1 MMVLLYPRG
10 GIAVFGDDFGWGIGP
25 FLGVGGRALFGDGG
39 RPVFGVGAHGLCGKN
54 TSWGGSATGAI
65 GGAGVCWDAG
75 AGVVCGF
82 GCWETVFKERES
94 RKSYKKRVILG
105 DWLFNLVVYGGD
117 EFLIK
122 MNKKFKKYYFHILVK
137 NLDKLM
143 DEVLKNGWIN

>member
-1 MMVLLYPRG
+1 
-10 GIAVFGDDFGWGIGP
+10 
-25 FLGVGGRALFGDGG
+25 
-39 RPVFGVGAHGLCGKN
+39 
-54 TSWGGSATGAI
+54 
-65 GGAGVCWDAG
+65 
-75 AGVVCGF
+75 
-82 GCWETVFKERES
+82 VFKERES

-122 MNKKFKKYYFHILVK
+122 INKIFKKYYFHILVK